1 MGIKNRLMAIL
12 TTGLVSIGGSAIA
25 PTTPAQ
31 AALANCPVAN
41 IQAFCLYQR
50 TDYSSSGVVEYVYS
64 NVERNTC
71 LPVHQLHNAVW
82 NATGTRWYLFRTTTC
97 NGSHAEIPPGWSG
110 VLPSGYGNGAT
121 HAVMR
126 TSSIT

>member
-1 MGIKNRLMAIL
+1 MGMKNRLMAIL
-12 TTGLVSIGGSAIA
+12 AAGLVSIGGSAIA

-41 IQAFCLYQR
+41 LQAFCLYQR

-71 LPVHQLHNAVW
+71 LPC
-82 NATGTRWYLFRTTTC
+82 TSFTTPC
-97 NGSHAEIPPGWSG
+97 GMRPARG
-110 VLPSGYGNGAT
+110 VPVPHHHLQRLP
-121 HAVMR
+121 R
-126 TSSIT
+126 